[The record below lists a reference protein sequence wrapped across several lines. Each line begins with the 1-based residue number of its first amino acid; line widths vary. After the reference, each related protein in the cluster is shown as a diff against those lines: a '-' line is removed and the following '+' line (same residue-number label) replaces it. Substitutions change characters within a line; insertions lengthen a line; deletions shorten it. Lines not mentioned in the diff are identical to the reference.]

1 MIGGTIVYKSKYIY
15 NIKASDTSSV
25 FSFVIQSNNERAIM
39 EMCDPAFQSD
49 EYPDILWERAGEI
62 NLSKVVVQTGK
73 YTNEKGKLVNIPCN
87 KELFCRLGALISY
100 VKTQC
105 RVTNEVGYTGL
116 SLASGEFEA
125 KSVREYVIAEPLTDE
140 VFAEVSMSFGAIV
153 RLSLK
158 ATDFEIELDTVGSEQ
173 LFTKP
178 KGAWSSGFRFTKDYL
193 GFDIAP
199 PALASIST
207 LGGLYETLDDVI
219 AAHPDKD
226 LYWLRGKAYSI
237 VKDENLAEVCDYIKS
252 KKRVYFDTETT
263 GLNITFLS
271 RSGQG
276 DQCVGLI
283 LSVKFGESFFF
294 PLQMKR
300 VQNLC
305 GGDHFYVMEHYI
317 REILEGCDIVA
328 HNASF
333 DWKTAYIYDIN
344 TNIVDDTMAMIR
356 LTYGSEKKNYP
367 IDLKNSSKLI
377 LGRDSLELSDLVVSN
392 DWGEGDIRF
401 WDLTEELTK
410 YYACA
415 DTDNTMGIDLYF
427 KNNDILAKYNAQK
440 VYEIEVA
447 FSLAVGYQEFYGH
460 HIDVHNLETMREAIG
475 KTMEKLMAQMEEI
488 VGHKF
493 NPNSSVQLKQVM
505 YQELGIPEQ
514 IDRATGK
521 VTTNKEAL
529 KRLSEIENIDGDG
542 YRYPFCRLLSEYREN
557 EGVRKIVDKFPE
569 IMSPD
574 GYIFPS
580 VYQYGTE
587 TGRVSIHDPNY
598 QSYNNPVKKHVIPR
612 PGYYMTDTDY
622 SSIEYR
628 VLASMVRNQRI
639 MKSFEDPDFDY
650 HRYQAAHINR
660 VPYAAVTKKMRK
672 EAKGINFGLPYGMG
686 DESLGARV
694 FGEATPENTRRA
706 ASLRSAY
713 FKGQEDIR
721 DWFEFHRDRGVNEG
735 FTETY
740 FGRRRYYRKTDFT
753 EKAIRRQAGN
763 QVIQG
768 CQSLQTRILT
778 REYGIVEL
786 GDVLGQNVTIWNGV
800 KWTTGDVLPAG
811 NKRKTIIKFKGGQVK
826 ICSPEHKFLVST
838 KRGGT
843 MWVEAQYLHTTSEYR
858 NPHRVVVNQNYD
870 MPDHVYTSE
879 RKYDSVAHNSNN
891 VYLADINDSYEI
903 GLFLGRLASDGHQTL
918 HHAGSN
924 AVEHVVA
931 EHEYNILPQLR
942 ACMENLHYYEDN
954 AEVRKD
960 RNEALTRMTV
970 YSTSLSRE
978 IDDLDIRHKIHKNI
992 FMDME
997 VLRGFLCGYFD
1008 GDGGISGKTIT
1019 CVFGKQDDFRTLVE
1033 DMQIALMFFGV
1044 RSRIREYEDRYVLQI
1059 KTNDNEVFLKE
1070 IGFLNSDKQI
1080 AGCRLYHLE
1089 EEKTFGKCII
1099 PEYVEVT
1106 DEYIP
1111 MADVCNTEDGY
1122 YVADGIITHNTAAD
1136 CYKLAV
1142 GRVFQRICREGWLGK
1157 VLLTGFIHDELLA
1170 EVSVD
1175 IDPMVWLKS
1184 LREEFEISVNNEDGS
1199 SWCPLY
1205 MGFGWGRNWYE
1216 AKSVEVP
1223 IRMQWEL
1230 VEKYGSTGIEH
1241 WDGDYV
1247 SFCNKVP
1254 GMIHD
1259 FEVRDTIRQLLDTES
1274 QGQEIKP
1281 ALNSMVLDLVSD
1293 AAKRYPGDEFHTLYD
1308 SDGNELAKFVAD
1320 KTTQGAITQFCVLYG
1335 VDRSKVNLLDI
1346 KEEAAS
1352 SGATTST
1359 LDMGIDL
1366 DEEDPE
1372 QVYRDRMNTQ
1382 CMTFGF
1388 AVDTKGGK
1396 FVIKYTQNSTILN
1409 FIKKYCHAT
1418 GDFKLVFRNFDT
1430 RQDFPTRYCINSS
1443 DVNVLAM
1450 GISKASAML

>member
-1 MIGGTIVYKSKYIY
+1 MIGGTIVYKGKYIY

-62 NLSKVVVQTGK
+62 NLSKVIVQTGK
-73 YTNEKGKLVNIPCN
+73 YANEKGKLVNIPCN

-199 PALASIST
+199 PASASVSS
-207 LGGLYETLDDVI
+207 LGGLYETLEDVI

-226 LYWLRGKAYSI
+226 FYWLRGKAYSI
-237 VKDENLAEVCDYIKS
+237 VKDENLEEVCAYIKS

-300 VQNLC
+300 IQNLC

-768 CQSLQTRILT
+768 CLRGEALILS
-778 REYGIVEL
+778 RDYGIMQVRDL
-786 GDVLGQNVTIWNGV
+786 VGYSLDVWDGSAWTRGDVTYSGKKQKCVVTFDNGRQFV
-800 KWTTGDVLPAG
+800 
-811 NKRKTIIKFKGGQVK
+811 
-826 ICSPEHKFLVST
+826 CSPIHKFLVQDGVFVECNHLAIGDKVLLNKKPMESELYLGDSEAMCEHIGYVLGGYTYCNLQGGDLERFSSMYSFIDLKIEDFSHIPEELFKDTRAMRGYLTVMFTWGDDLKKCSSCVSLSKRSLCEDIQTALLLQGIRSIVHGFDDDATVEVDDRDLIRFRDYLGRVSKST
-838 KRGGT
+838 DD
-843 MWVEAQYLHTTSEYR
+843 S
-858 NPHRVVVNQNYD
+858 NPAYV
-870 MPDHVYTSE
+870 
-879 RKYDSVAHNSNN
+879 SVAS
-891 VYLADINDSYEI
+891 VEI
-903 GLFLGRLASDGHQTL
+903 
-918 HHAGSN
+918 
-924 AVEHVVA
+924 
-931 EHEYNILPQLR
+931 
-942 ACMENLHYYEDN
+942 
-954 AEVRKD
+954 
-960 RNEALTRMTV
+960 
-970 YSTSLSRE
+970 
-978 IDDLDIRHKIHKNI
+978 
-992 FMDME
+992 
-997 VLRGFLCGYFD
+997 
-1008 GDGGISGKTIT
+1008 
-1019 CVFGKQDDFRTLVE
+1019 
-1033 DMQIALMFFGV
+1033 
-1044 RSRIREYEDRYVLQI
+1044 
-1059 KTNDNEVFLKE
+1059 
-1070 IGFLNSDKQI
+1070 
-1080 AGCRLYHLE
+1080 
-1089 EEKTFGKCII
+1089 
-1099 PEYVEVT
+1099 T
-1106 DEYIP
+1106 DEYID
-1111 MADVCNTEDGY
+1111 MYDICNTERGY
-1122 YVADGIITHNTAAD
+1122 YVADGVITHNTAAD

-1170 EVSVD
+1170 EVSID

-1205 MGFGWGRNWYE
+1205 MGFGWGRSWYE

-1230 VEKYGSTGIEH
+1230 VEKYGSTGLEH

-1247 SFCNKVP
+1247 SFCDKVP
-1254 GMIHD
+1254 SMIHD
-1259 FEVRDTIRQLLDTES
+1259 FEVRDTIRQLLDPES

-1293 AAKRYPGDEFHTLYD
+1293 AAKHYPGDEFHTLYD

-1320 KTTQGAITQFCVLYG
+1320 KTTQGAITQFCALYG

-1352 SGATTST
+1352 SGSTTST
-1359 LDMGIDL
+1359 LDMDIEL

-1396 FVIKYTQNSTILN
+1396 FVIKYTQNPTILN
-1409 FIKKYCHAT
+1409 FIKKYCHDT